1 MIFLSWTLYS
11 TECSSF
17 LFSFDPK
24 GLAKYADGVLNPL
37 SAVDKEKAERI
48 FIQLI
53 RSGEG
58 TEDTKRKA
66 TRGGSVTTV

>member
-1 MIFLSWTLYS
+1 GGL
-11 TECSSF
+11 E
-17 LFSFDPK
+17 K
-24 GLAKYADGVLNPL
+24 ALAKYADDILNQL

-53 RSGEG
+53 SPGEG

-66 TRGGSVTTV
+66 TRGEVGKIIGVWLKN